1 MWKTFSFYIF
11 CVIIY
16 SVIIYDFSYSSS
28 AEKQKIKKE
37 RRKKMDS
44 FEEIFGL
51 VKEYCKTQMTE
62 VAYNSW
68 IKNLTLIKFNV
79 DDVHLGVSFDVQQ
92 SIVSVKYKD
101 LLSRGFENI
110 LGFPVEVYIDL
121 IEEPKAE
128 NKYNTVDVGSATFQS
143 ETPTGDY
150 EYTFDTFIV
159 GSSNKFAHAAAMAV
173 ATHDIRNYNP
183 LFIHGDSGLGKTHLL
198 FAIMNEVKRRKPDA
212 VVAYVKGEQF
222 TNELIS
228 AIKSQTTPEF
238 REKYRKVD
246 YLLVD
251 DIQFIAGRDSTQEEF
266 FHTFNALYESGKQ
279 IVLVSDRPPKE
290 IKTLEDRLRNR
301 FEMGLMADIQ
311 PADFET
317 RIAIIQRKADL
328 LQMDM
333 PIEVAEYIANNLKSN
348 IRQLEGAVKNI
359 KANSLI
365 YENKPITI
373 MMAQSAIRD
382 ILNDNQPVPV
392 TIGKIIGEVSRTFN
406 VSEQDIKSNK
416 RAANISRA
424 RQVAMYVIKDITQ
437 MSMAAIGDEFG
448 GRDHSTVV
456 YAISQTEKM
465 MKTDSRLREIIED
478 ITKNV
483 RDM

>member
-1 MWKTFSFYIF
+1 MWKTFSFKNF
-11 CVIIY
+11 CAIIY
-16 SVIIYDFSYSSS
+16 SVIIYIFLFFLYKKRQKSERTE
-28 AEKQKIKKE
+28 EKT
-37 RRKKMDS
+37 MNTFD
-44 FEEIFGL
+44 EIFDL
-51 VKEYCKTQMTE
+51 VKDFCKTQMTD
-62 VAYNSW
+62 VAYNLW
-68 IKNLTLIKFNV
+68 IKDIEPVKLTVEKVELS
-79 DDVHLGVSFDVQQ
+79 VSSEFKQN
-92 SIVSVKYKD
+92 IVSEKYRD
-101 LLSRGFENI
+101 LLATGFENV
-110 LGFPVEVYIDL
+110 LGFPVEVVILIDTHNPKRQ
-121 IEEPKAE
+121 EKFPPVPEPPVILE
-128 NKYNTVDVGSATFQS
+128 PGEYV
-143 ETPTGDY
+143 
-150 EYTFDTFIV
+150 YTFDTFIV

-198 FAIMNEVKRRKPDA
+198 FAIMNEVKRRKPEA
-212 VVAYVKGEQF
+212 LVKYVKGEEF
-222 TNELIS
+222 TNELIA
-228 AIKSQTTPEF
+228 AIRSQTTPEF

-266 FHTFNALYESGKQ
+266 FHTFNALYEAGKQ

-317 RIAIIQRKADL
+317 RIAIVQRKADL
-328 LQMDM
+328 LRMDM
-333 PIEVAEYIANNLKSN
+333 PNEVAEYIANNLKSN

-373 MMAQSAIRD
+373 MMAQTAIRD
-382 ILNDNQPVPV
+382 ILNDNQPIPV
-392 TIGKIIGEVSRTFN
+392 TISKIISEVGRTFN
-406 VSEQDIKSNK
+406 ISEQDIKSNK

-437 MSMAAIGDEFG
+437 MSMAAIGEEFG

-456 YAISQTEKM
+456 YAINQTEKM
-465 MKTDSRLREIIED
+465 MKTDSHLREIIED

-483 RDM
+483 KDM

>member
-1 MWKTFSFYIF
+1 MNSF
-11 CVIIY
+11 
-16 SVIIYDFSYSSS
+16 D
-28 AEKQKIKKE
+28 
-37 RRKKMDS
+37 
-44 FEEIFGL
+44 EIFDL

-62 VAYNSW
+62 VAYNLW
-68 IKNLTLIKFNV
+68 IKDIEPVKLTVEKVELSVNSEFKQN
-79 DDVHLGVSFDVQQ
+79 
-92 SIVSVKYKD
+92 IVSEKYRD
-101 LLSRGFENI
+101 LLAKGFENV
-110 LGFPVEVYIDL
+110 LGFPVEVEILQDVHNPKRIIPDYPPIPEPRM
-121 IEEPKAE
+121 IEPGEYA
-128 NKYNTVDVGSATFQS
+128 
-143 ETPTGDY
+143 
-150 EYTFDTFIV
+150 YTFDTFIV

-212 VVAYVKGEQF
+212 VVAYVKGEEF
-222 TNELIS
+222 TNELIA
-228 AIKSQTTPEF
+228 AIRSQTTPEF

-266 FHTFNALYESGKQ
+266 FHTFNALHEAQKQ

-290 IKTLEDRLRNR
+290 IKTLEDRLRTR

-328 LQMDM
+328 LKMDM
-333 PIEVAEYIANNLKSN
+333 PIEVCEYIANNLKSN

-373 MMAQSAIRD
+373 MMAQTAIRD
-382 ILNDNQPVPV
+382 ILNDNQPIPV
-392 TIGKIIGEVSRTFN
+392 TISKIISEVARTFN
-406 VSEQDIKSNK
+406 ISEQDIKSNK

-424 RQVAMYVIKDITQ
+424 RQVAMYVIKDVTQ
-437 MSMAAIGDEFG
+437 MSMAAIGEEFG

-456 YAISQTEKM
+456 YAISQTEKII
-465 MKTDSRLREIIED
+465 KTDSHLREIIED

-483 RDM
+483 KDS

>member
-1 MWKTFSFYIF
+1 MHYFY
-11 CVIIY
+11 
-16 SVIIYDFSYSSS
+16 
-28 AEKQKIKKE
+28 
-37 RRKKMDS
+37 
-44 FEEIFGL
+44 EIFDL

-62 VAYNSW
+62 VAFNLW
-68 IKNLTLIKFNV
+68 IKDIEPVELTPEKVILNV
-79 DDVHLGVSFDVQQ
+79 TNEFKQD
-92 SIVSVKYKD
+92 IVSKKYKE
-101 LLSRGFENI
+101 LLETGFEGV
-110 LGFPVEVYIDL
+110 LGFPVEVEIQSKEFKSRR
-121 IEEPKAE
+121 EELAFPPVPE
-128 NKYNTVDVGSATFQS
+128 PPVMLEPGEYV
-143 ETPTGDY
+143 
-150 EYTFDTFIV
+150 YTFDTFIV

-198 FAIMNEVKRRKPDA
+198 FAIMNEVKRRKPEA

-222 TNELIS
+222 TNELIA
-228 AIKSQTTPEF
+228 AIRNQTTENF

-251 DIQFIAGRDSTQEEF
+251 DIQFIAGRDSTQAEF
-266 FHTFNALYESGKQ
+266 FHTFNALYEAGKQ

-301 FEMGLMADIQ
+301 FESGLMADIQ

-317 RIAIIQRKADL
+317 RIAIVQRKADL
-328 LQMDM
+328 LKMEM
-333 PIEVAEYIANNLKSN
+333 PNEVAEYIASNLKSN

-373 MMAQSAIRD
+373 MMAQNAIRD
-382 ILNDNQPVPV
+382 ILNDSRPIPV
-392 TIGKIIGEVSRTFN
+392 TISKIITEVSRTFN
-406 VSEQDIKSNK
+406 ISEQDIKGKK

-424 RQVAMYVIKDITQ
+424 RQVAMYVVKDITQ
-437 MSMAAIGDEFG
+437 MSTEAIGEEFG

-456 YAISQTEKM
+456 YSLSQTEKM

-483 RDM
+483 KDN

>member
-1 MWKTFSFYIF
+1 MNSF
-11 CVIIY
+11 
-16 SVIIYDFSYSSS
+16 D
-28 AEKQKIKKE
+28 
-37 RRKKMDS
+37 
-44 FEEIFGL
+44 EILDL
-51 VKEYCKTQMTE
+51 VKEFCRTQMTE
-62 VAYNSW
+62 VAFNLW
-68 IKNLTLIKFNV
+68 IKDIEPVELTVEKVILSVNSEFKQN
-79 DDVHLGVSFDVQQ
+79 
-92 SIVSVKYKD
+92 IVAEKYKD
-101 LLSRGFENI
+101 LIGKGFENM
-110 LGFPVEVYIDL
+110 LGFPVEVV
-121 IEEPKAE
+121 IERDVHNPKRVKADTYPPIPEPKVME
-128 NKYNTVDVGSATFQS
+128 PG
-143 ETPTGDY
+143 EY

-198 FAIMNEVKRRKPDA
+198 FAIMNEVKRRRPDA
-212 VVAYVKGEQF
+212 VVKYVKGEEF
-222 TNELIS
+222 TNELIA
-228 AIKSQTTPEF
+228 AIRSQTTPEF
-238 REKYRKVD
+238 RDKYRKVD

-266 FHTFNALYESGKQ
+266 FHTFNALYEAGKQ

-328 LQMDM
+328 LKMDM
-333 PIEVAEYIANNLKSN
+333 PIEVAEYIASNLKSN

-365 YENKPITI
+365 FGDKPITI
-373 MMAQSAIRD
+373 IMAQVAIRD
-382 ILNDNQPVPV
+382 ILNDTQPIPV
-392 TIGKIIGEVSRTFN
+392 TISKIINEVARTFN
-406 VSEQDIKSNK
+406 ISESDIKSNK

-424 RQVAMYVIKDITQ
+424 RQIAMYVIKDITQ
-437 MSMAAIGDEFG
+437 MSMAAIGEEFG

-456 YAISQTEKM
+456 YAISQTEKLL
-465 MKTDSRLREIIED
+465 KTDSHMREIVED

-483 RDM
+483 KDK

>member
-1 MWKTFSFYIF
+1 
-11 CVIIY
+11 
-16 SVIIYDFSYSSS
+16 
-28 AEKQKIKKE
+28 
-37 RRKKMDS
+37 MDS

-51 VKEYCKTQMTE
+51 VKEYCKTQMTD
-62 VAYNSW
+62 VAYNLW
-68 IKNLTLIKFNV
+68 IRDIEPVRLTVEKVYLSVNSEFKQN
-79 DDVHLGVSFDVQQ
+79 
-92 SIVSVKYKD
+92 IVSEKYKD
-101 LLSRGFENI
+101 LLGKGFEGI
-110 LGFPVEVYIDL
+110 LGFPVEVTIDYAPSA
-121 IEEPKAE
+121 EESREKLKPTESAE
-128 NKYNTVDVGSATFQS
+128 SLTAADNPS
-143 ETPTGDY
+143 GDY

-198 FAIMNEVKRRKPDA
+198 FAIMNEVKGRRPDA
-212 VVAYVKGEQF
+212 VVAYVKGEEF

-228 AIKSQTTPEF
+228 AIRSQTTPEF

-328 LQMDM
+328 LKMDM

-365 YENKPITI
+365 YDNKPISI
-373 MMAQSAIRD
+373 MMAQAAIRD
-382 ILNDNQPVPV
+382 ILNDNQPIPV
-392 TIGKIIGEVSRTFN
+392 TISKIISEVGRTFN
-406 VSEQDIKSNK
+406 ISEQDIKSNK
-416 RAANISRA
+416 RAANISKA

-437 MSMAAIGDEFG
+437 MSMAAIGEEFG

-483 RDM
+483 RDN

>member
-1 MWKTFSFYIF
+1 MN
-11 CVIIY
+11 
-16 SVIIYDFSYSSS
+16 
-28 AEKQKIKKE
+28 
-37 RRKKMDS
+37 S
-44 FEEIFGL
+44 FEEIYSL
-51 VKEYCKTQMTE
+51 VSDFCKTQMTE
-62 VAYNSW
+62 VAFNLW
-68 IKNLTLIKFNV
+68 IKDIVPIKLTSEYV
-79 DDVHLGVSFDVQQ
+79 RLGVNSDFKQN
-92 SIVSVKYKD
+92 IVSEKYKD
-101 LLSRGFENI
+101 LLSRGFERV
-110 LGFPVEVYIDL
+110 LGFPVEIR
-121 IEEPKAE
+121 IEVMTPEEE
-128 NKYNTVDVGSATFQS
+128 NKPREEYIKPPAPEVLIPS
-143 ETPTGDY
+143 GDY

-198 FAIMNEVKRRKPDA
+198 FAIMNEVKRRRPDA
-212 VVAYVKGEQF
+212 IVEYVKGEEF
-222 TNELIS
+222 TNELIA
-228 AIKSQTTPEF
+228 AIRSQTTPEF

-266 FHTFNALYESGKQ
+266 FHTFNALHEAGKQ

-290 IKTLEDRLRNR
+290 IKTLEDRLRSR
-301 FEMGLMADIQ
+301 FESGLMADIQ

-328 LQMDM
+328 LNLDM
-333 PIEVAEYIANNLKSN
+333 PNEVAEYIANNLKSN

-365 YENKPITI
+365 YENRPITI
-373 MMAQSAIRD
+373 MVAQAAIRD

-392 TIGKIIGEVSRTFN
+392 TISKIISEVGRTFN

-456 YAISQTEKM
+456 YAIAQTEKM

>member
-1 MWKTFSFYIF
+1 
-11 CVIIY
+11 
-16 SVIIYDFSYSSS
+16 
-28 AEKQKIKKE
+28 
-37 RRKKMDS
+37 MDS
-44 FEEIFGL
+44 FDEIFDL
-51 VKEYCKTQMTE
+51 VKEYCKTQMTD
-62 VAYNSW
+62 VAYNLW
-68 IKNLTLIKFNV
+68 IKDIEPVRLTV
-79 DDVHLGVSFDVQQ
+79 DEAFLSVNSEFKQN
-92 SIVSVKYKD
+92 IVSEKYKE
-101 LLSRGFENI
+101 LLSKGFEGV
-110 LGFPVEVYIDL
+110 LGFPVEVT
-121 IEEPKAE
+121 IELTSAAPKKTVQEQKPLPEPEVVLEPGEYA
-128 NKYNTVDVGSATFQS
+128 
-143 ETPTGDY
+143 
-150 EYTFDTFIV
+150 YTFDTFIV

-198 FAIMNEVKRRKPDA
+198 FAIMNEVKRRRPDA
-212 VVAYVKGEQF
+212 VVAYVKGEEF

-228 AIKSQTTPEF
+228 AIRSQTTPDF

-266 FHTFNALYESGKQ
+266 FHTFNALHESGKQ

-290 IKTLEDRLRNR
+290 IKTLEDRLRSR
-301 FEMGLMADIQ
+301 FESGLMADIQ

-328 LQMDM
+328 LKMDM

-373 MMAQSAIRD
+373 LMAQTAIRD
-382 ILNDNQPVPV
+382 ILNDNQPIPV
-392 TIGKIIGEVSRTFN
+392 TISKIISEVGRTFN
-406 VSEQDIKSNK
+406 ISEQDIKSNK

-424 RQVAMYVIKDITQ
+424 RQVAMYVIKEVTQ
-437 MSMAAIGDEFG
+437 MSMASIGDEFG

-465 MKTDSRLREIIED
+465 MKTDSRLRETIED

-483 RDM
+483 RDS